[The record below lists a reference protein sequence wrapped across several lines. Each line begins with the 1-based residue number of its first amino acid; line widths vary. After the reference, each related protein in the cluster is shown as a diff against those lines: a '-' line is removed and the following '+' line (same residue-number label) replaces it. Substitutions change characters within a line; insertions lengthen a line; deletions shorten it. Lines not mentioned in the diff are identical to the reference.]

1 MVLDWGILM
10 EYKSFKISFSSE
22 VENKNEWLKAFE
34 EDKYTCLKQ
43 LTACN
48 IVVFVGEAINKEDWE
63 LARSFKKLIYNLTG
77 LSVEAAMEMLK
88 ILLDNTDWREV

>member
-10 EYKSFKISFSSE
+10 ESKSFKISFSSE

-48 IVVFVGEAINKEDWE
+48 IVVFVGDKINKDDWE

-77 LSVEAAMEMLK
+77 LSVEKGVEMLK
-88 ILLDNTDWREV
+88 ILIEHT